1 MFKLSHHKA
10 PESARSVP
18 KCLKHGTIV
27 GVKNVL
33 ILGSTGSIGTQTVEV
48 IRENPDK
55 FNVVGLATGGN
66 NPDLLIEQ
74 ALEFGLSADQVAV
87 RDIEGAKQVSKAL
100 GGYVITGDSCA
111 PALVDSQP
119 ADLVLNALVGSSG
132 LPATFEVLK
141 SGATLA
147 LANKESLVAGGRTVL
162 EAAKP
167 GQIIPVDSEHSAM
180 AQCMRA
186 GETNEVSRL
195 VLTASGGPFRG
206 KTREELMDVTPDQA
220 VAHPTWS
227 MGAMNSINSAT
238 LVNKGLEL
246 IEASLLFDI
255 DPDLIDVTVH
265 PQSVVHSM
273 VTFRDGATIAQASP
287 PSMKLPISLALNWPN
302 RLPEVQPALDF
313 SEAFAWEFEPLDNV
327 AFPAVELAREAVK
340 AGDPYPAVYNAANEG
355 AVDAFF
361 AGRIKFPHIV
371 DVIKEVMDSADEFAN
386 APQDVYDIMR
396 AEARTRE
403 RVGVAIAR
411 LERNS

>member
-1 MFKLSHHKA
+1 MV
-10 PESARSVP
+10 R
-18 KCLKHGTIV
+18 
-27 GVKNVL
+27 VKDVM

-87 RDIEGAKQVSKAL
+87 RDIEGAKKVSKAL
-100 GGYVITGDSCA
+100 GGYVITGDNCA
-111 PALVDSQP
+111 PALVDAQP
-119 ADLVLNALVGSSG
+119 ADLVLNALVGSAG
-132 LPATFEVLK
+132 LPATLEVLK

-162 EAAKP
+162 DAAQP
-167 GQIIPVDSEHSAM
+167 GQIVPVDSEHSAM
-180 AQCMRA
+180 AQCLR
-186 GETNEVSRL
+186 GEEHGAVSRL

-206 KTREELMDVTPDQA
+206 KHRDELMNVTPDEA

-273 VTFRDGATIAQASP
+273 VTFQDGATIAQASL
-287 PSMKLPISLALNWPN
+287 PSMKLPISLALNWPD
-302 RLPEVQPALDF
+302 RMPDAQPALDF
-313 SEAFAWEFEPLDNV
+313 SEAFTWEFEPLD
-327 AFPAVELAREAVK
+327 ATDFPAVELAREAAK
-340 AGDPYPAVYNAANEG
+340 MGDPYPAVYNAANEG

-361 AGRIKFPHIV
+361 AGRIKFPQIV
-371 DVIKEVMDSADEFAN
+371 DIIADVLERAGEFAKT
-386 APQDVYDIMR
+386 PTDVYDVMRTEATAREYVGMAIVR
-396 AEARTRE
+396 AEQR
-403 RVGVAIAR
+403 
-411 LERNS
+411 

>member
-1 MFKLSHHKA
+1 M
-10 PESARSVP
+10 
-18 KCLKHGTIV
+18 
-27 GVKNVL
+27 KNVL

-48 IRENPDK
+48 IRENPEK

-66 NPDLLIEQ
+66 NPELLIEQ
-74 ALEFGLSADQVAV
+74 AQEFGLSADQVAV
-87 RDIEGAKQVSKAL
+87 RDIEGAKKVSKAL

-132 LPATFEVLK
+132 LPATLEVLK

-162 EAAKP
+162 DAARP
-167 GQIIPVDSEHSAM
+167 GQIVPVDSEHSAM
-180 AQCMRA
+180 AQCMLA
-186 GETNEVSRL
+186 GKRDEVARL

-206 KTREELMDVTPDQA
+206 KRREELMDVTPDQA

-246 IEASLLFDI
+246 IEASLLFDM

-265 PQSVVHSM
+265 PQSIVHSA
-273 VTFRDGATIAQASP
+273 VTYKDGATIAQASQ
-287 PSMKLPISLALNWPN
+287 PSMKLPISLALHWPD
-302 RLPEVQPALDF
+302 RLPDAQPALDF
-313 SEAFAWEFEPLDNV
+313 TQASTWEFEPLDNES
-327 AFPAVELAREAVK
+327 FPAVELARK
-340 AGDPYPAVYNAANEG
+340 AAKMGDPYPAVYNAANEG

-361 AGRIKFPHIV
+361 ARRIKFPNIV
-371 DVIKEVMDSADEFAN
+371 DVIAEVLEQASEFAKV
-386 APQDVYDIMR
+386 PQDVYDVMR
-396 AEARTRE
+396 TEAITRE
-403 RVGVAIAR
+403 RVGMVIAR
-411 LERNS
+411 METQG

>member
-1 MFKLSHHKA
+1 MV
-10 PESARSVP
+10 R
-18 KCLKHGTIV
+18 
-27 GVKNVL
+27 VKDVM

-87 RDIEGAKQVSKAL
+87 RDIEGAKKVSKAL

-111 PALVDSQP
+111 PALVDAQP

-132 LPATFEVLK
+132 LPATLEVLK

-162 EAAKP
+162 DAAQP
-167 GQIIPVDSEHSAM
+167 GQIVPVDSEHSAM
-180 AQCMRA
+180 AQCLR
-186 GETNEVSRL
+186 GEEHGAVSRL

-206 KTREELMDVTPDQA
+206 KHRDELMGVTPDEA

-238 LVNKGLEL
+238 MVNKGLEL
-246 IEASLLFDI
+246 IEASLLFGI
-255 DPDLIDVTVH
+255 DPEDIDVTIH

-273 VTFRDGATIAQASP
+273 VTFTDGATIAQASP
-287 PSMKLPISLALNWPN
+287 PSMKLPISLALNWP
-302 RLPEVQPALDF
+302 RRVPKAQEPLDF
-313 SEAFAWEFEPLDNV
+313 TQAFEWGFEPLDDDV
-327 AFPAVELAREAVK
+327 FPAVRLARQA
-340 AGDPYPAVYNAANEG
+340 ARLGDPFPAIYNAANEC
-355 AVDAFF
+355 AVEAFF
-361 AGRIKFPHIV
+361 AGRIKFPEIV
-371 DVIKEVMDSADEFAN
+371 DIIGEVLDAAGEFAE
-386 APQDVYDIMR
+386 APKDVFDVMR
-396 AEARTRE
+396 IEARTRE
-403 RVGVAIAR
+403 RVAAAIAR
-411 LERNS
+411 IEQR